1 MVEDRLQAHRGIADH
16 PLRGR
21 CPAPGRAV
29 AGVGMRER
37 EDPAEV
43 APAAPVAHEQG
54 DVAAST
60 CAADGVLGQIE
71 LGAVDRPDPIV
82 GRDLRQLHRPGDR
95 VVVGQSERR
104 IAQFARALRQLLR
117 QRDAVQER
125 VGRVAV
131 QLDVRPARRHPS
143 LT

>member
-1 MVEDRLQAHRGIADH
+1 
-16 PLRGR
+16 
-21 CPAPGRAV
+21 
-29 AGVGMRER
+29 MRER
-37 EDPAEV
+37 EDPAEI

-54 DVAAST
+54 DVAASIGG
-60 CAADGVLGQIE
+60 AAGGIWGQVD
-71 LGAVDRPDPIV
+71 LGAVDRPDAAV

-104 IAQFARALRQLLR
+104 IAELARALRQLLR

-131 QLDVRPARRHPS
+131 QLHVGRGRRHPP
-143 LT
+143 LAYELWMNQPPGAPVR